1 MSKNQIYPSTNNA
14 KEKLLKDSDQEN
26 HSNNMPNNQQN
37 LQVTHPDA
45 VKPSQES
52 AVSPKDWETIRTL
65 TAFKSI
71 LKEKKH
77 TLLIVIFT
85 AEWCR
90 PCHQMNFALPNVI
103 QMFPEVLFY
112 KIDVDENLETANT
125 YSIACVPTVR
135 VYCNEKKL
143 HENFGWNS
151 DRLTRA
157 INVCKDLYKS
167 QLMPGGTAMP
177 GPHPLSALSSL
188 SNVNNSMNILKCN
201 TLIGTASDN
210 N

>member
-1 MSKNQIYPSTNNA
+1 MGT
-14 KEKLLKDSDQEN
+14 
-26 HSNNMPNNQQN
+26 
-37 LQVTHPDA
+37 
-45 VKPSQES
+45 
-52 AVSPKDWETIRTL
+52 
-65 TAFKSI
+65 
-71 LKEKKH
+71 
-77 TLLIVIFT
+77 
-85 AEWCR
+85 
-90 PCHQMNFALPNVI
+90 MNFALPNVI

-201 TLIGTASDN
+201 TLIGLEEEDN
-210 N
+210 NILINPPVPPVNPVNPATGTSGVLPRF